1 MSKFSQD
8 SLTELQSLLQT
19 SGHMVITTHYNPDG
33 DALGSSLAWLH
44 YLRGRGKSVSLIVPN
59 DFPDF
64 LGWMPGIDQALI
76 YFHHRHQADRL
87 LAEAELIFCLD
98 YNTFSRVNLFTKE
111 LAQSSAKKILIDHHL
126 EPGAEFDLYFSVR
139 ETSSTAELIFD
150 LINDIGSIE
159 DISKPI
165 AECLYVG
172 IMTDTGSFSYA
183 CNYPETYEVVAQLV
197 RQGIDC
203 EAIHRLVY
211 DTYAESR
218 MRLLGFCL
226 SERMVILNQF
236 ATAYIWLSIDDLTQ
250 FNYKPGDTEGVVNY
264 ALSIKGIAFAALFT
278 EKKDKVRISFRS
290 KGGFS
295 VNEFAK
301 RLYNGGGHRNAS
313 GGDSLLPLKETLRQ
327 FESVLPEYQDELR
340 LTIEQTEYR
349 TLTDNP

>member
-1 MSKFSQD
+1 MSKFSRD

-19 SGHMVITTHYNPDG
+19 SDHLVITTHYNPDG
-33 DALGSSLAWLH
+33 DALGASLAWLH
-44 YLRGRGKSVSLIVPN
+44 YLQKRGKTVSLIVPN

-76 YFHHRHQADRL
+76 YFHHRHQADSL
-87 LAEAELIFCLD
+87 LAEADLVFCLD
-98 YNTFSRVNLFTKE
+98 YNNFSRVNLFTKE
-111 LAQSSAKKILIDHHL
+111 LAQSPGKKILIDHHL
-126 EPGAEFDLYFSVR
+126 EPGEEFDLYFSVK

-150 LINDIGSIE
+150 LINTIGSIE
-159 DISKPI
+159 DITKPI

-211 DTYAESR
+211 DTYSESR

-226 SERMVILNQF
+226 SERMVVLHEF
-236 ATAYIWLSIDDLTQ
+236 ATAYIWLSIDDLKQ
-250 FNYKPGDTEGVVNY
+250 FNFKPGDTEGVVNY
-264 ALSIKGIAFAALFT
+264 ALSIKGISFAALFT

-290 KGGFS
+290 KGSFS

-301 RLYNGGGHRNAS
+301 NLYNGGGHRNAS
-313 GGDSLLPLKETLRQ
+313 GGDSVLSLKETLSN
-327 FESVLPEYQDELR
+327 FESVLPDYQHQLR
-340 LTIEQTEYR
+340 QTAEQA
-349 TLTDNP
+349 DNRN